1 MVRKNLKKTFAGLMA
16 AAGLFLFFH
25 SAYSLMGSESYRMM
39 MTEIVGLAN
48 PTAKTGAGYSLLGTF
63 SSMGSSISSGARYTV
78 AWGVVNASRPPQ
90 LDMSTA
96 HAYPNPCH
104 RKRGCSGVN
113 FTRLTLT
120 GRIRIYTLSGE
131 LVRTIVKTGNLDSI
145 GWDLKNESGR
155 TVTSG
160 LYIYHLEGEG
170 SVKIGKLVIVR

>member
-1 MVRKNLKKTFAGLMA
+1 MPKYAIKRLLPGLMA
-16 AAGLFLFFH
+16 SGALFLFFH
-25 SAYSLMGSESYRMM
+25 SAYSLMRSDSYRMM

-63 SSMGSSISSGARYTV
+63 SSMGASISSGSRYTV

-90 LDMSTA
+90 LDMGTA
-96 HAYPNPCH
+96 HAYPNPC
-104 RKRGCSGVN
+104 KKKLGCNGVN

-131 LVRTIVKTGNLDSI
+131 LVRTVVKTGNLDSM

-155 TVTSG
+155 TVASG